1 MTTDIEWTSHTRW
14 TNNLVVPHRLLDM
27 EAERGPMSGAGTI
40 SAGTHAEE
48 SDAGRVAAF
57 QRLADQRLDASY
69 RLANAILGDE
79 GQAQDAVHDAV
90 ILAWQRWPA
99 LRERAR
105 FDAWFDRIVVNVC
118 RDRLRQAARRRAS
131 DIADV
136 SLSTPDATA
145 EIHRRLLV
153 EQALARLK
161 PDEQLIASTLGDLG
175 VTEWSIRTDGGVA
188 YPVGERDAYVQH
200 TDKGCYVYGGR
211 QRDAAGRLVY
221 YIGGAG
227 SVDGP
232 GT

>member
-90 ILAWQRWPA
+90 ILAWQRWSS

-161 PDEQLIASTLGDLG
+161 PDDVVVLALRHFLDLELADIAVLLELPIQTVNTRLRSARSRL
-175 VTEWSIRTDGGVA
+175 
-188 YPVGERDAYVQH
+188 RDSLDQSSSDQVP
-200 TDKGCYVYGGR
+200 R
-211 QRDAAGRLVY
+211 
-221 YIGGAG
+221 
-227 SVDGP
+227 
-232 GT
+232 

>member
-161 PDEQLIASTLGDLG
+161 PDDVVVLALRHFLDLELADMA
-175 VTEWSIRTDGGVA
+175 VLLELPIQTVNTRLRSARA
-188 YPVGERDAYVQH
+188 RLRDSLDQSSSDQVP
-200 TDKGCYVYGGR
+200 R
-211 QRDAAGRLVY
+211 
-221 YIGGAG
+221 
-227 SVDGP
+227 
-232 GT
+232 